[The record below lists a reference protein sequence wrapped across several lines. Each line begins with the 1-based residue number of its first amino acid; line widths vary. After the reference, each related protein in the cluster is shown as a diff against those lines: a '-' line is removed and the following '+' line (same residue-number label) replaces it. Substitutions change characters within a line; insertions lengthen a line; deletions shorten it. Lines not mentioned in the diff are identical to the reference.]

1 MEIFKYFGDLLS
13 HKRTLVV
20 KKNLI
25 QSAILKMVS
34 LLSEFYLISLIL
46 TYIGSLK
53 FGIILIMFSFLNWFV
68 ILDFG
73 VGNSLRNKIAENLAK
88 KKNLLIR
95 KLISTGY
102 AMFIIISIIFL
113 IFFLSINPF
122 LSWTRILSTKE
133 ILASEIYFIPLIFF
147 IGFAISFVIKMLN
160 PILLAF
166 QKSALR
172 DMPEVFGKIFV
183 LFLILILIKK
193 NIDPSITVVSLIY
206 VFVPILVTLVFSI
219 YVFFYKLKIYK
230 PSIALVDFTIPKK
243 IFKNSLNFFIL
254 QISMIIMMSTDHI
267 IITQLYG
274 PEKVTTYH
282 IAGKYYSL
290 LLVFFIMITTP
301 MWSSYT
307 DAFLKKDFTWIKKV
321 IKSQE
326 IIFCLMIFICII
338 MFLVSDFIFS
348 IWVGDLIF
356 ISTLL
361 SVSWITFVIIR
372 SYNMIYSNFLNGI
385 NLLKVQVIV
394 ALFISFLNVPL
405 SIFLAKYVGMGPPGV
420 ILATAFSFLIDT
432 CFKKIQYNKIIS
444 NKAKMIWIK

>member
-25 QSAILKMVS
+25 QSAILKIFS
-34 LLSEFYLISLIL
+34 LLSEFYLVSLIL

-73 VGNSLRNKIAENLAK
+73 VGNSLRNKIAENLTK

-102 AMFIIISIIFL
+102 AIFIIISIVFL

-172 DMPEVFGKIFV
+172 DMPEVFGKISV
-183 LFLILILIKK
+183 VFLILILIKK

-301 MWSSYT
+301 MWSTYT

>member
-1 MEIFKYFGDLLS
+1 MEILKYFSDSLS

-25 QSAILKMVS
+25 QSAILKIVS
-34 LLSEFYLISLIL
+34 LLSEFYLISLVL

-53 FGIILIMFSFLNWFV
+53 FGIILIMFSFLNWFA

-73 VGNSLRNKIAENLAK
+73 FGNSLRNKIAENLAK

-102 AMFIIISIIFL
+102 VMFIIISIIFL

-133 ILASEIYFIPLIFF
+133 ILANEVYFIPLIFF

-183 LFLILILIKK
+183 LFLILVLIKK

-206 VFVPILVTLVFSI
+206 VFVPIIVTLLFSI

-267 IITQLYG
+267 IISQLYG

-394 ALFISFLNVPL
+394 AIFISFLNVPL
-405 SIFLAKYVGMGPPGV
+405 SIFLAKYVGFGPPGV

-444 NKAKMIWIK
+444 NKAKMIWKK

>member
-1 MEIFKYFGDLLS
+1 MEILKYFSDSLS

-25 QSAILKMVS
+25 QSAILKIVS
-34 LLSEFYLISLIL
+34 LLSEFYLISLVL

-53 FGIILIMFSFLNWFV
+53 FGIILIMFSFLNWFA

-73 VGNSLRNKIAENLAK
+73 FGNSLRNKIAENLAK

-102 AMFIIISIIFL
+102 VMFIIISIIFL

-183 LFLILILIKK
+183 LFLILVLIKK

-206 VFVPILVTLVFSI
+206 VFVPIIVTLLFSI

-267 IITQLYG
+267 IISQLYG

-394 ALFISFLNVPL
+394 AIFISFLNVPL
-405 SIFLAKYVGMGPPGV
+405 SIFLAKYVGFGPPGV

-444 NKAKMIWIK
+444 NKAKMIWKK

>member
-1 MEIFKYFGDLLS
+1 MEIFKYFGDLS
-13 HKRTLVV
+13 IHKRTLVV

-25 QSAILKMVS
+25 QSAILKIVS
-34 LLSEFYLISLIL
+34 LLSEFYLISLVL

-73 VGNSLRNKIAENLAK
+73 VGNSLRNKIAENFAK
-88 KKNLLIR
+88 KKNLHIR

-102 AMFIIISIIFL
+102 AIFIIISIIFL

-133 ILASEIYFIPLIFF
+133 ILDSEIYFIPLIFF

-172 DMPEVFGKIFV
+172 DMPEVFGKISV
-183 LFLILILIKK
+183 LFLILILIRK
-193 NIDPSITVVSLIY
+193 NIDPSITIVSLIY
-206 VFVPILVTLVFSI
+206 VFVPILVTLLFSI

-290 LLVFFIMITTP
+290 LLVFFMMITTP

-321 IKSQE
+321 IKSQ
-326 IIFCLMIFICII
+326 
-338 MFLVSDFIFS
+338 
-348 IWVGDLIF
+348 
-356 ISTLL
+356 
-361 SVSWITFVIIR
+361 
-372 SYNMIYSNFLNGI
+372 
-385 NLLKVQVIV
+385 
-394 ALFISFLNVPL
+394 
-405 SIFLAKYVGMGPPGV
+405 
-420 ILATAFSFLIDT
+420 
-432 CFKKIQYNKIIS
+432 
-444 NKAKMIWIK
+444 

>member
-1 MEIFKYFGDLLS
+1 MEIFKYFGDLS
-13 HKRTLVV
+13 IHKRTLVV

-25 QSAILKMVS
+25 QSAILKIVS
-34 LLSEFYLISLIL
+34 LLSEFYLISLVL

-73 VGNSLRNKIAENLAK
+73 VGNSLRNKIAENFAK
-88 KKNLLIR
+88 KKNLHIR

-102 AMFIIISIIFL
+102 AIFIIISIIFL

-133 ILASEIYFIPLIFF
+133 ILDSEIYFIPLIFF

-172 DMPEVFGKIFV
+172 DMPEVFGKISV
-183 LFLILILIKK
+183 LFLILILIRK
-193 NIDPSITVVSLIY
+193 NIDPSITIVSLIY
-206 VFVPILVTLVFSI
+206 VFVPILVTLLFSI

-290 LLVFFIMITTP
+290 LLVFFMMITTP

-338 MFLVSDFIFS
+338 MFIISDLIFT

-361 SVSWITFVIIR
+361 SVSWITFVVIR

-394 ALFISFLNVPL
+394 AIFISFLNVPL
-405 SIFLAKYVGMGPPGV
+405 SIFLAKYVGLGPSGV

-444 NKAKMIWIK
+444 NKARMIWKK

>member
-25 QSAILKMVS
+25 QSAILKIFS

-172 DMPEVFGKIFV
+172 DMPEVFGKISV

-254 QISMIIMMSTDHI
+254 QISMIIMMSTDYI
-267 IITQLYG
+267 IISQLYG

-326 IIFCLMIFICII
+326 IIFCLMIFICIM
-338 MFLVSDFIFS
+338 MFVVSDFIFS

-361 SVSWITFVIIR
+361 SISWITFVIIR

-394 ALFISFLNVPL
+394 AIFISFLNVPL

-444 NKAKMIWIK
+444 NKAKMIWKK

>member
-1 MEIFKYFGDLLS
+1 
-13 HKRTLVV
+13 
-20 KKNLI
+20 
-25 QSAILKMVS
+25 
-34 LLSEFYLISLIL
+34 
-46 TYIGSLK
+46 
-53 FGIILIMFSFLNWFV
+53 
-68 ILDFG
+68 
-73 VGNSLRNKIAENLAK
+73 
-88 KKNLLIR
+88 
-95 KLISTGY
+95 
-102 AMFIIISIIFL
+102 
-113 IFFLSINPF
+113 
-122 LSWTRILSTKE
+122 
-133 ILASEIYFIPLIFF
+133 
-147 IGFAISFVIKMLN
+147 
-160 PILLAF
+160 
-166 QKSALR
+166 
-172 DMPEVFGKIFV
+172 
-183 LFLILILIKK
+183 LIKK

-254 QISMIIMMSTDHI
+254 QISMIIMMSTDYI
-267 IITQLYG
+267 IISQLYG

-361 SVSWITFVIIR
+361 SISWITFVIIR

-394 ALFISFLNVPL
+394 AIFISFLNVPL

-444 NKAKMIWIK
+444 NKAKMIWKK